1 MYKRNSDN
9 PEKRLSGLEVMRK
22 LFYFGLGVKRWIL
35 AGIIGVSISS
45 LGFAFVIK
53 NVFTLGLPNV
63 LPWHL
68 EGVLLGISGLVI
80 MLISLYKLY
89 KSIAPLLL
97 SSSRLDILTET
108 IYKRRSL
115 SRGPKIVAIGG
126 GTGLSTLLSGIKS
139 YSDNLTAMITVADDG
154 GSSGR
159 LRRELGILPPGD
171 FRNCLVA
178 MSDSETLV
186 RDLFQYRFDQGD
198 GLEGHSFGN
207 LFIAAMAEVTG
218 SFEKALIESSQVLAV
233 HGRTLPVTLS
243 QISLSA
249 QLLDGTV
256 VNGETTIT
264 ERGGSIDQILIS
276 PQDAEAYPVALEAI
290 SNADILVIGPG
301 SLYTSIIPNLL
312 VNGVAKTIRESNATK
327 IYVCNVA
334 TQMGETDGYSASDH
348 LEALQKHTFRSIV
361 EYAIVSE
368 DSKKLEYPLRTK
380 QVKSDSG
387 NVGNVR
393 MIKEDLIDAKFPA
406 RHNALKLA
414 QVIMDVYDG
423 KYLSNK
429 QIG

>member
-1 MYKRNSDN
+1 
-9 PEKRLSGLEVMRK
+9 
-22 LFYFGLGVKRWIL
+22 
-35 AGIIGVSISS
+35 
-45 LGFAFVIK
+45 
-53 NVFTLGLPNV
+53 
-63 LPWHL
+63 
-68 EGVLLGISGLVI
+68 
-80 MLISLYKLY
+80 
-89 KSIAPLLL
+89 
-97 SSSRLDILTET
+97 
-108 IYKRRSL
+108 
-115 SRGPKIVAIGG
+115 
-126 GTGLSTLLSGIKS
+126 
-139 YSDNLTAMITVADDG
+139 
-154 GSSGR
+154 
-159 LRRELGILPPGD
+159 
-171 FRNCLVA
+171 

-186 RDLFQYRFDQGD
+186 RDLFQYRFAQGN

-218 SFEKALIESSQVLAV
+218 SFEKALLESSQVLAV

-256 VNGETTIT
+256 IDGETTIT
-264 ERGGSIDQILIS
+264 EQGGSIDRILIS
-276 PQDAEAYPVALEAI
+276 PQDATAYPVALEAI

-312 VNGVAKTIRESNATK
+312 VNGVAKTIRESKATK

-348 LEALQKHTFRSIV
+348 LKALQKHTFRSIV

-368 DSKKLEYPLRTK
+368 DSNNLEYHLQTN
-380 QVKSDSG
+380 QVKSDSEDIV
-387 NVGNVR
+387 NVKV
-393 MIKEDLIDAKFPA
+393 IKEDLIDTKLPA

-429 QIG
+429 PIT